1 LIHHP
6 DYYFHADEL
15 LPGHFVS
22 FTNKTIYTA
31 LQKIAEDGIKYVDA
45 FNIIEALSSL
55 PSTRG
60 CLDQI
65 TPEQVQELVANS
77 GNIARNSVEEYRSL
91 TSNILNAAFRR
102 DTYIALSECQRM
114 CADPAETNL
123 EQKIYDE
130 IDKVT
135 VPYTVRSEIHTFAE
149 VVDKHWQ
156 EIEDRQGSGY
166 AGIPFKFPSLNEYA
180 TMEKGEL
187 VIFAAEAKQGKSMFL
202 LNCAV
207 DLLKQGKSVLYLDSE
222 LNTRMYTARILSHLS
237 GVKYKH
243 LKAGTYNEEEHQRIL
258 TEKEWLKEQKFT
270 HLYIPTFDVQ
280 SAYSVVKKADHMF
293 GHLDVVI
300 VDYFKSSGDGD
311 AFATYN
317 ELGKFVDCVK
327 NRICGDMGIAGIGA
341 AQATTTGK
349 LADSAKIVRNASTIC
364 MLQDKTPEEIECDG
378 EECGNKK
385 LRVVFNRNGPQM
397 ASGEYID
404 MVFDGDHILY
414 SEAKQHIPQ
423 TPF

>member
-1 LIHHP
+1 M
-6 DYYFHADEL
+6 
-15 LPGHFVS
+15 
-22 FTNKTIYTA
+22 
-31 LQKIAEDGIKYVDA
+31 
-45 FNIIEALSSL
+45 

-135 VPYTVRSEIHTFAE
+135 VPYTVRSEIQTFAE

-258 TEKEWLKEQKFT
+258 AEKEWLKEQKFT

-404 MVFDGDHILY
+404 MIFDGDHILY